1 MARGRARRLGASSRK
16 GADTSATVLTDKK
29 VQRTPDNAAKRSLV
43 EGANLSMRDG
53 LANEFRLFEK
63 LIATS
68 SILKERAA
76 AGAAD

>member
-1 MARGRARRLGASSRK
+1 
-16 GADTSATVLTDKK
+16 
-29 VQRTPDNAAKRSLV
+29 V